1 MVVPWHI
8 GHGIV
13 CGDTSTGNTF
23 GSTSVG
29 KEIVKKDGNG
39 KINLIN
45 WEYKVKTP
53 FVVCLDNNYDTG
65 VFAFFL

>member
-1 MVVPWHI
+1 MVLPWQI
-8 GHGIV
+8 GHGTV

-23 GSTSVG
+23 GSSSVG

-45 WEYKVKTP
+45 LGYKAKTP
-53 FVVCLDNNYDTG
+53 LVVCLDNNYDTG
-65 VFAFFL
+65 IFAFLL